1 MALLWAVTCYFA
13 LFASAIFNVTKKAFC
28 SSNVLYDLEQSHGLR
43 ETFALVLPP
52 NKWNWAS
59 IIAHVANSAPA
70 SPIGDI
76 ETCPGPIDRCVSCS
90 KALKKHQS
98 SMACS
103 QRHLKLHLKCFCPN
117 DSGVS
122 CSSCLFNNNTQDG
135 ADHDQQEDVHRH
147 DIPELSQL
155 VSKKGLKML
164 NNKKASIG
172 NFSFDLVYSYPI
184 WFMLKIKR
192 MFLGGYSMVS

>member
-1 MALLWAVTCYFA
+1 MGLLWAVTCYFA
-13 LFASAIFNVTKKAFC
+13 LFASVIFNVTKKAFC

-59 IIAHVANSAPA
+59 NIAHVANSALT

-76 ETCPGPIDRCVSCS
+76 ETCPRPIDRCVSCS

-103 QRHLKLHLKCFCPN
+103 QCHLKFHLKCFCPD

-122 CSSCLFNNNTQDG
+122 CSSCLFNNNTQVW
-135 ADHDQQEDVHRH
+135 ADHDQQDVHRY
-147 DIPELSQL
+147 DISELSQL

-164 NNKKASIG
+164 NNKNATIG

-184 WFMLKIKR
+184 LFMLKIKR
-192 MFLGGYSMVS
+192 MFLGGYSIVS

>member
-76 ETCPGPIDRCVSCS
+76 ETCPGPI
-90 KALKKHQS
+90 KHQS

-103 QRHLKLHLKCFCPN
+103 QCHLKFHLKCFCPD

-122 CSSCLFNNNTQDG
+122 CSSCLFNNNTQVW
-135 ADHDQQEDVHRH
+135 ADHDQQDVHRY

-164 NNKKASIG
+164 NNKNATIG

-184 WFMLKIKR
+184 LFMLKIKR
-192 MFLGGYSMVS
+192 MFLGGYSIVS